1 MAKTLEKAR
10 KVIFKKKGSGIDSL
24 HEKSRNAKKLHR
36 AQIRDDRLEKIAR
49 TRRRQDKPLRTCPL
63 FLPNWSTLPCRT
75 NSLPKVARA
84 AFFQEFANENG
95 NKPYELDAIQAK
107 ISE

>member
-1 MAKTLEKAR
+1 MAKTLEKTR
-10 KVIFKKKGSGIDSL
+10 KQIAKKKNKAIDSL
-24 HEKSRNAKKLHR
+24 HEKSRSAKRLHR

-49 TRRRQDKPLRTCPL
+49 TRRRQDKPLL
-63 FLPNWSTLPCRT
+63 
-75 NSLPKVARA
+75 ARA

-95 NKPYELDAIQAK
+95 NKPYELEAIQAK